1 MKPTVQTLLDRADLG
16 LGLLTPPDA
25 LAPGALE
32 TPVVWAH
39 SSDLPDP
46 TPFLDAGHV
55 LLTTGTQ
62 FGDATADDGATAD
75 GASDDGAFA
84 DGYVRR
90 LREAGVAALGFGTEV
105 IRAGTPDTL
114 VAACTAQGLPLFEV
128 PYRVPFI
135 AIARTVA
142 DLLAE
147 DAYARQ
153 AWALAA
159 QRAIS
164 LAALRPDG
172 LSATLAELSRRL
184 GTWVGLI
191 DTTGSVDREAPLGG
205 LGQPALGEVVGE
217 ARSMLRR
224 GQRASRTLL
233 AAESTE
239 APQRLT
245 LQTLGGGG
253 ALRGVLAIGDSP
265 ELDQAGREVVTAVIA
280 LAGLALEQN
289 RDLDRARG
297 HLRSGLLRS
306 ILAGDTAL
314 AERVAAE
321 MWGELPHA
329 PVRVMVTDA
338 PLAHVDRLTEL
349 LELRVEERNG
359 RLFFGRDDEQ
369 FVLVVEQHDAGLADE
384 LASEFELPV
393 GVSDPVAGDG
403 GGSSGGAGGGGGAT
417 GGIALAHE
425 QAMRALERARETGAG
440 VSYFEEISRQGVL
453 AFLARTDARAV
464 ALATLAP
471 LTEHDATTGTTLVT
485 TTRTWLEHGGQF
497 DATAQA
503 LGVHRHTVR
512 SRIALAE
519 RLLGRDLSGFHAR
532 ADLWAALLAVG

>member
-1 MKPTVQTLLDRADLG
+1 MKPTVQTLLDRSELG
-16 LGLLTPPDA
+16 LGLLTPEGS

-32 TPVVWAH
+32 TQVVWAH

-46 TPFLDAGHV
+46 TPFLDAGHI

-62 FGDATADDGATAD
+62 FGDAASDGD
-75 GASDDGAFA
+75 GGSSSDDGDFA
-84 DGYVRR
+84 DAYVRR
-90 LREAGVAALGFGTEV
+90 LREVGVAALGFGTEV
-105 IRAGTPDTL
+105 IRAGTPDAL

-128 PYRVPFI
+128 PYRVPFL
-135 AIARTVA
+135 AIARLVA

-172 LSATLAELSRRL
+172 LSATLAELSHRL

-191 DTTGSVDREAPLGG
+191 DATGSVDREAPLGG

-224 GQRASRTLL
+224 GQRASRTML
-233 AAESTE
+233 AAESTGT
-239 APQRLT
+239 PQRLT

-369 FVLVVEQHDAGLADE
+369 FVLVVEQHDVGLADE
-384 LASEFELPV
+384 LATEFELPV
-393 GVSDPVAGDG
+393 GVSDPVGGPANAAGAAG
-403 GGSSGGAGGGGGAT
+403 AGAGGGM
-417 GGIALAHE
+417 ALAHE

-440 VSYFEEISRQGVL
+440 VSHFEEISRQGVL

-471 LTEHDATTGTTLVT
+471 LTEHDAATGTSLVT
-485 TTRTWLEHGGQF
+485 TMRTWLEHGGQF

>member
-1 MKPTVQTLLDRADLG
+1 MQPTVQTLLDRPELA
-16 LGLLTPPDA
+16 LGLLTPAAELPE
-25 LAPGALE
+25 GALSAR
-32 TPVVWAH
+32 VVWAH
-39 SSDLPDP
+39 SSDLADP

-62 FGDATADDGATAD
+62 FGDDAEAG
-75 GASDDGAFA
+75 FA
-84 DGYVRR
+84 AGYVAR
-90 LREAGVAALGFGTEV
+90 LRETGVAALGFGTEV
-105 IRAGTPDTL
+105 IREGTPDSL
-114 VAACTAQGLPLFEV
+114 VEACIAQGLPLFEV

-142 DLLAE
+142 DLIAE

-153 AWALAA
+153 AWALNA

-172 LSATLAELSRRL
+172 LSATLAELSHRL
-184 GTWVGLI
+184 GAWVGLI
-191 DTTGSVDREAPLGG
+191 DATGSLDREAPEDG
-205 LGQPALGEVVGE
+205 LGQPLLGEVVGE

-224 GQRASRTLL
+224 GQRASRTLV
-233 AAESTE
+233 AGES
-239 APQRLT
+239 AGSPQRMT

-265 ELDQAGREVVTAVIA
+265 ELDQAGREVVTSVIA

-297 HLRSGLLRS
+297 HLRSGLLRG
-306 ILAGDTAL
+306 ILAGDLTL
-314 AERVAAE
+314 AERVATE
-321 MWGELPHA
+321 MWGPLPSA
-329 PVRVMVTDA
+329 PMRIAVMDA
-338 PLAHVDRLTEL
+338 PLTAVDRLTEL
-349 LELRVEERNG
+349 LELRVEERGG

-369 FVLVVEQHDAGLADE
+369 FVLLLEEVDTALADE
-384 LASEFELPV
+384 LATEFELPV
-393 GVSDPVAGDG
+393 GLSDPVG
-403 GGSSGGAGGGGGAT
+403 T
-417 GGIALAHE
+417 GGIALAYE
-425 QAMRALERARETGAG
+425 QALRAVERARESGSG
-440 VSYFEEISRQGVL
+440 VVLFDEISRQGVL

-471 LTEHDATTGTTLVT
+471 LTEHDAENGTTLLT
-485 TTRTWLEHGGQF
+485 TTRTWLQHGGQF

-532 ADLWAALLAVG
+532 ADLWAALLAVD